1 MKGEFMNY
9 IAEIKNPPKEQ
20 REGYVVARNYEGNL
34 WYYGT
39 YETEKRAFEVAQ
51 ELDNGVVIIAKENL

>member
-1 MKGEFMNY
+1 MNY
-9 IAEIKNPPKEQ
+9 IAEIKNLPKEQ

-39 YETEKRAFEVAQ
+39 YETKKRAFEVAQ
-51 ELDNGVVIIAKENL
+51 ELDNGVVIIAKEKI

>member
-1 MKGEFMNY
+1 MNY

-20 REGYVVARNYEGNL
+20 REGFVVARNYEGNL

-39 YETEKRAFEVAQ
+39 YETKKRAFEVAQ